1 MRSPVWGRAAPAG
14 NGRDPQVDRLLRA
27 INTSNSTPSVI
38 AATTA
43 CHAHGCPRVE
53 ATHFGLDSYDLLTID
68 AVAAAYERSEVAA

>member
-1 MRSPVWGRAAPAG
+1 MSSVELGRAAPDATE
-14 NGRDPQVDRLLRA
+14 RDPQVDRLLRA

-68 AVAAAYERSEVAA
+68 AVVAAYERSEVAA